1 MKPLPKEFLLSR
13 GSCCKNGC
21 KNCPWGYNKINKNM
35 NTEEKYYVPNRE
47 DFKEGFEY
55 EQLYNTY
62 SPPDFKLTDSKWVKQ
77 VFDDFTSEENYL
89 FNRQLMDNNIRVPF
103 LTKEDIEKEGW
114 ENIEEIDDAGAFE
127 AEKNLGATDYRLCWT
142 FDKILSV
149 YEYGNDCIYR
159 GDCRCINDF
168 RTICKLLNI

>member
-1 MKPLPKEFLLSR
+1 
-13 GSCCKNGC
+13 
-21 KNCPWGYNKINKNM
+21 M

-55 EQLYNTY
+55 EKLYNTY
-62 SPPDFKLTDSKWVKQ
+62 SPPDFKLTSSNWLKEP
-77 VFDDFTSEENYL
+77 FDDLISEENYL
-89 FNRQLMDNNIRVPF
+89 FNRDFESNSIRVPF

-114 ENIEEIDDAGAFE
+114 KNIEEIDDAGAFT

-142 FDKILSV
+142 SDKILSV